1 VREVKMVNVVRIGG
15 VVFAPTMI
23 GRDIVRVFAE
33 RFSRETDAA
42 AQRVCFGP
50 SIGRW
55 NRESIRE
62 P

>member
-1 VREVKMVNVVRIGG
+1 MVNVVGIGNLII
-15 VVFAPTMI
+15 AQTMI
-23 GRDIVRVFAE
+23 GRDVVIAFAE

-42 AQRVCFGP
+42 AQRVCFGL